1 MALQT
6 AIPPVIPSAQVV
18 ANAFIAQY
26 YHILHHNPG
35 HVYRFYQDSSVMSR
49 PDSDG
54 VMRSVTT
61 MQGINEKI
69 LSFDY
74 KEYKA
79 EIETADAQNS
89 YKDGVT
95 VLVTGC
101 LTSKDNLKR
110 KFAQSFFLAPQENGF
125 FVLNDVFRYVEDG
138 ELLKNHSVNNDA
150 TTVHLNQ
157 EREPTHVPDPPAPDL
172 ETNQVEEDQIVIEK
186 AFDTSDQDRQSANEK
201 ESDTERPSYSN
212 GNDVH
217 VAVESASTTA
227 QEDGPKKSYASIVKV
242 AKGSP
247 GPNKVYVPTNTVKV
261 APKKAENSLP
271 APAASASVPE
281 ASAPTSTSTL
291 EGSETN
297 EEVEG
302 YSIYIR
308 NLPLSVTADQ
318 LEVEF
323 KKFGPI
329 KEGGIQVRNKK
340 LQGYCFGF
348 VEFLSLSSMNSAIQ
362 ASPITIGGRQA
373 IIEIKRTNTRIGSSG
388 SGSFTSGRGGFRGD
402 SFRGHGSYGGGRSFV
417 RSEYV
422 NRAEFSGRGRGRAGR
437 GGEGY
442 RQGRGEGYQQGRGE
456 GYQQGR
462 GDDYHQGRGDGY
474 QQGRGD
480 GYQHGRGE
488 VYQQR
493 RGDGYHQG
501 RGDGYQQG
509 RGRGGR
515 PSGPKHNAVSA

>member
-6 AIPPVIPSAQVV
+6 VIPPAIPSAQVV

-26 YHILHHNPG
+26 YHILHHNPDN
-35 HVYRFYQDSSVMSR
+35 VYRFYQDSSVMSR
-49 PDSDG
+49 PDADG

-61 MQGINEKI
+61 MQGINDQI

-138 ELLKNHSVNNDA
+138 ELLKNHSVNGVNDA
-150 TTVHLNQ
+150 TSVLLNQ
-157 EREPTHVPDPPAPDL
+157 EPEPTYVPDPPAPDL
-172 ETNQVEEDQIVIEK
+172 ETAPVEEDQNAVEK

-201 ESDTERPSYSN
+201 ESGIERPSYSN
-212 GNDVH
+212 GDNVS
-217 VAVESASTTA
+217 VVVESASTTA
-227 QEDGPKKSYASIVKV
+227 QEDGQKKSYASIVKV
-242 AKGSP
+242 AKGSS

-261 APKKAENSLP
+261 APKKMENSLP
-271 APAASASVPE
+271 GSAASASVPE
-281 ASAPTSTSTL
+281 ASAPTSSTTI
-291 EGSETN
+291 ENRETK
-297 EEVEG
+297 EEAEG
-302 YSIYIR
+302 YSIYIS

-329 KEGGIQVRNKK
+329 KEGGVQVRNKK

-348 VEFLSLSSMNSAIQ
+348 VEFQSLSSMNSAIQ
-362 ASPITIGGRQA
+362 ASPITIGGLQA
-373 IIEIKRTNTRIGSSG
+373 TIEIKKTNTRIGNSG
-388 SGSFTSGRGGFRGD
+388 SGSFSSGRGGFRSD
-402 SFRGHGSYGGGRSFV
+402 SFRGHGSYGGARSLV
-417 RSEYV
+417 RNEYV

-437 GGEGY
+437 GGDGY
-442 RQGRGEGYQQGRGE
+442 RQGRGGGHQQGRGE
-456 GYQQGR
+456 GYQQF
-462 GDDYHQGRGDGY
+462 
-474 QQGRGD
+474 
-480 GYQHGRGE
+480 RGE
-488 VYQQR
+488 
-493 RGDGYHQG
+493 GYHQG
-501 RGDGYQQG
+501 RGDGYQHAREVYQPRGDNYQQG
-509 RGRGGR
+509 RGRRGGH
-515 PSGPKHNAVSA
+515 PSGPKQNVVSA

>member
-1 MALQT
+1 MAMQT
-6 AIPPVIPSAQVV
+6 VIAPVIPSAQVV
-18 ANAFIAQY
+18 ANAFIVQY

-125 FVLNDVFRYVEDG
+125 FVLNDVFRYVESR
-138 ELLKNHSVNNDA
+138 ELVKNQSVNGVSD
-150 TTVHLNQ
+150 TKTVLLNQ
-157 EREPTHVPDPPAPDL
+157 EPEPTHVPDPPTPDL
-172 ETNQVEEDQIVIEK
+172 QTTQVEEDQTVIEK
-186 AFDTSDQDRQSANEK
+186 AFDTSEQDRQSANEK
-201 ESDTERPSYSN
+201 ETDIERPCYPN
-212 GNDVH
+212 GDDIPVE
-217 VAVESASTTA
+217 VESASTTA

-247 GPNKVYVPTNTVKV
+247 GSNKVYLPTSTTKV
-261 APKKAENSLP
+261 TSKKTEDSLP
-271 APAASASVPE
+271 GSAASASVPE
-281 ASAPTSTSTL
+281 SSAPASSTTL
-291 EGSETN
+291 ESSATN

-308 NLPLSVTADQ
+308 NLPLSVTADE

-348 VEFLSLSSMNSAIQ
+348 VEFLSSSSLNSAIE
-362 ASPITIGGRQA
+362 ASPITIGGRHA
-373 IIEIKRTNTRIGSSG
+373 IIEIKRTNTRIGGSG
-388 SGSFTSGRGGFRGD
+388 SGSFTSGRGGFRTD

-417 RSEYV
+417 RNDYV
-422 NRAEFSGRGRGRAGR
+422 NRTEFSGRGRGRAGR
-437 GGEGY
+437 GGDGY
-442 RQGRGEGYQQGRGE
+442 WQGRGDGYQQGRGEGYHQGRGEGYHQGRGE

-462 GDDYHQGRGDGY
+462 GD
-474 QQGRGD
+474 
-480 GYQHGRGE
+480 GYQHVRE
-488 VYQQR
+488 VYR
-493 RGDGYHQG
+493 PRSGE
-501 RGDGYQQG
+501 G

-515 PSGPKHNAVSA
+515 PIGPKENVVSA